1 MTKIQFILALR
12 DKISCLPDH
21 DIEER
26 LGFYSEMIEDRME
39 EGLLEEEAVAAIGDI
54 DAIAEQIL
62 SEAAPKELSKIVTEN
77 KSTADD
83 IQKKHLSPLAIA
95 LIILGFPLWFSLLA
109 AAFSA
114 VLALYIALWAVII
127 SLWAILG
134 SLIGCAIGGTV
145 AGIVLFASG
154 HSLTGAALLGCA
166 AISAG
171 LSILFFYLCKYA
183 TKGAVFLTKLPF
195 SKGRKNK

>member
-39 EGLLEEEAVAAIGDI
+39 AGLLEEEAVAATGDI

-62 SEAAPKELSKIVTEN
+62 SEASAQKVQTDTRVENEPMPKG
-77 KSTADD
+77 
-83 IQKKHLSPLAIA
+83 KKNSCSPLAIA
-95 LIILGFPLWFSLLA
+95 LIILGFPLKFALIG
-109 AAFSA
+109 AAFS
-114 VLALYIALWAVII
+114 VLWSVYVALWATIIALWAIFV
-127 SLWAILG
+127 SLV
-134 SLIGCAIGGTV
+134 GCALGGIV
-145 AGIVLFASG
+145 GGIVLFVAG
-154 HSLTGAALLGCA
+154 HSLTATALLGCA

>member
-12 DKISCLPDH
+12 DKISRLPSS

-62 SEAAPKELSKIVTEN
+62 SEAAPKEQSKIVTEN

-145 AGIVLFASG
+145 AVIVLFASG

-166 AISAG
+166 AVSAG
-171 LSILFFYLCKYA
+171 LAILFFYLCKYA
-183 TKGAVFLTKLPF
+183 TKGAAYLTKLPF
-195 SKGRKNK
+195 TKRRKK